1 MFIKIRESSTQMLDN
16 FTAFKPYLAYSA
28 SAGSGKT
35 FALSVRYLS
44 LLFLGEGPSTIL
56 AATFTNKAA
65 AEMKERV
72 IKLLI
77 NLESKEAELKEIMN
91 QTGFSKE
98 EILEK
103 QPAVLENFLSSSN
116 YIVTLDSFFTSIL
129 RSASLYIDIEPDFV
143 TKEIDNKKKEENFLE
158 EVQANSL
165 LHQLVKLAMNI
176 EDKRFLKMF
185 ELMQNFYKIDPLLP
199 NVEYQLHNITTLEAT
214 IDAKRESLHKLVV
227 ESGASA
233 SAVKNFA
240 PLEVK
245 ALFKKSV
252 FEKES
257 LLDHRNYKK
266 YVEKNP
272 AIEEQFLEL
281 KSLLSEWAG
290 VKEQVVLHNLF
301 QVYDYYKNANISTA
315 KELGVLSF
323 DDLTYFTYR
332 LLHESINKE
341 FLYFKIDSRFK
352 HILLDEFQDTS
363 TLQFLLLK
371 PLIDEVFA
379 GGGEFRTFFYVGDT
393 KQSLYRFRGGVEE
406 LFNSVAAHYK
416 IEISNMSTNYRSSK
430 AVVEQVNRWFEP
442 NMVDFPMAKCREDA
456 NEGYVAVVEAEDL
469 VDEAVK
475 QLERYLEKGIP
486 LTDIA
491 FLVSTNKDGATIQ
504 EACYAKGY
512 ATSLKTSSSLKHTAK
527 EAAVV
532 AMVEYLFMGIELDAQ
547 AMLERV
553 GKRID
558 EVDVSW
564 FHPFM
569 EPLVVVHKIISSFGY
584 FENDLNLLKL
594 LEFSAGFSDIATFL
608 EEFELSSIEVSSSA
622 KSGAKIMT
630 IHGSKGLEFKHVIV
644 LDKLKG
650 AAPDRS
656 TLLYEYDESLYVKQI
671 FYKMGGRENFDEAY
685 KNLLA
690 KQKNL
695 NAKDKM
701 NILYV
706 ALTRAAESMV
716 VIRKEKGSIFDPL
729 GMSEMLVGS
738 VTLNK
743 NQKQNEQ
750 HSHKPITI
758 THYGVQ
764 EVVKPEE
771 EDEKDYD
778 AILFGTALHYTL
790 EMMSTFTIMSLADA
804 MIATK
809 NRYGLQLND
818 EKFLDIKNRILELIT
833 HSLFKKLLEGATT
846 SNEQALSFNDELK
859 QIDLLLTY
867 ENHYLVIDYK
877 SSKKYHQEHRKQV
890 RAYRDA
896 VEDIMS
902 KQTRG
907 MIVYLLEDGVELIEI

>member
-1 MFIKIRESSTQMLDN
+1 MSDN
-16 FTAFKPYLAYSA
+16 PTSFQPYLAYSA

-44 LLFLGEGPSTIL
+44 LLFLGEEPSTIL

-65 AEMKERV
+65 AEMKDRV
-72 IKLLI
+72 LKLLI
-77 NLESKEAELKEIMN
+77 NLENKKDELLDIVQ
-91 QTGFSKE
+91 QTGLSRE
-98 EILEK
+98 EILAK
-103 QPAVLENFLSSSN
+103 QAEVLENFLSSSN

-143 TKEIDNKKKEENFLE
+143 TKEIDSKTKEQNFLE
-158 EVQANSL
+158 ELHANSL

-176 EDKRFLKMF
+176 EDKHFLKMF

-199 NVEYQLHNITTLEAT
+199 DVEYKVENISELESR

-227 ESGASA
+227 DSGASA
-233 SAVKNFA
+233 TAVKNFM
-240 PLEVK
+240 PMEVK
-245 ALFKKSV
+245 VLFKKSV

-281 KSLLSEWAG
+281 KSLLAQWAR

-315 KELGVLSF
+315 RQLGVLSF

-379 GGGEFRTFFYVGDT
+379 GGGEFRSFFYVGDT

-406 LFNSVAAHYK
+406 LFQSVASYYK
-416 IEISNMSTNYRSSK
+416 VKVLDKTINYRSSK
-430 AVVEQVNRWFEP
+430 AIVEQVNRWFEP
-442 NMVDFPMAKCREDA
+442 NMLDFPIAQYKEGA
-456 NEGYVAVVEAEDL
+456 SEGYVAVVEAEDL
-469 VDEAVK
+469 VVEAVK
-475 QLERYLEKGIP
+475 QLENYLDKGIA
-486 LTDIA
+486 LSDIA

-512 ATSLKTSSSLKHTAK
+512 ATSLKTSSSLKNTAK

-532 AMVEYLFMGIELDAQ
+532 AMVQYLFTGVRLDAE

-553 GKRID
+553 GKRLD
-558 EVDVSW
+558 EVDLSW

-569 EPLVVVHKIISSFGY
+569 EPLTVVHKIISTFGY

-594 LEFSAGFSDIATFL
+594 LEFAAGFSDIATFL

-630 IHGSKGLEFKHVIV
+630 IHGSKGLEFEHVIV

-656 TLLYEYDESLYVKQI
+656 TLLYEYDDSLYVKEI

-685 KNLLA
+685 KHLLE
-690 KQKNL
+690 KQKRL
-695 NAKDKM
+695 SSKDRM
-701 NILYV
+701 NVLYV
-706 ALTRAAESMV
+706 ALTRAEESMV
-716 VIRKEKGSIFDPL
+716 VIRKEKGSMFDPL
-729 GMSEMLVGS
+729 GMVEISIGSLVS
-738 VTLNK
+738 
-743 NQKQNEQ
+743 
-750 HSHKPITI
+750 KPIKTDRGAEISLEPIRI

-764 EVVKPEE
+764 EVLKEE
-771 EDEKDYD
+771 EEEEKDYD

-790 EMMSTFTIMSLADA
+790 EMMSSFTVMSLADA
-804 MIATK
+804 LIASK
-809 NRYGLQLND
+809 NRYGQQLNA
-818 EKFLDIKNRILELIT
+818 KQFTDIRKRILDLIT
-833 HSLFKKLLEGATT
+833 DNHFKKLLEGAIT

-867 ENHYLVIDYK
+867 ENHYLVMDYK

-890 RAYRDA
+890 RAYKDA
-896 VEDIMS
+896 VEHIMG

-907 MIVYLLEDGVELIEI
+907 IIVYLLDDGVELVEV

>member
-1 MFIKIRESSTQMLDN
+1 MSNI
-16 FTAFKPYLAYSA
+16 FTTFQPYLAYSA

-44 LLFLGEGPSTIL
+44 LLFLGEEPSTIL

-77 NLESKEAELKEIMN
+77 NLKEKEAELNDIAK
-91 QTGFSKE
+91 QTGFTKE
-98 EILEK
+98 ELLEK

-143 TKEIDNKKKEENFLE
+143 TKEIDDKKKEENFLE

-185 ELMQNFYKIDPLLP
+185 DLMQNFYKIDPLLP
-199 NVEYQLHNITTLEAT
+199 NVEYELQNIKALEVT
-214 IDAKRESLHKLVV
+214 IDAKRDSLHKLVL

-233 SAVKNFA
+233 TAVKNFV
-240 PLEVK
+240 PIEVK
-245 ALFKKSV
+245 ALFKKFV

-272 AIEEQFLEL
+272 SIEEQFLEL
-281 KSLLSEWAG
+281 KVLLGEWAK

-301 QVYDYYKNANISTA
+301 QVYDYYKNANIATA
-315 KELGVLSF
+315 RQLGVLSF

-406 LFNSVAAHYK
+406 LFNSVASHYDIK
-416 IEISNMSTNYRSSK
+416 ISNMDTNYRSSK
-430 AVVEQVNRWFEP
+430 SVVEQVNHWFESSME
-442 NMVDFPMAKCREDA
+442 NFPIAKYKDDA
-456 NEGYVAVVEAEDL
+456 NEGFVAVVEAEEL
-469 VDEAVK
+469 VEEAVK
-475 QLERYLEKGIP
+475 QLENYLGKGIP

-532 AMVEYLFMGIELDAQ
+532 SMVQYLFTGLELDAR

-553 GKRID
+553 DKRID

-569 EPLVVVHKIISSFGY
+569 EPLAVVHKIIGSFGY

-594 LEFSAGFSDIATFL
+594 LEFSATFSDIATFL
-608 EEFELSSIEVSSSA
+608 EEFDLSSIEVASSA

-630 IHGSKGLEFKHVIV
+630 IHGSKGLEFEHVIV

-656 TLLYEYDESLYVKQI
+656 TLLYEYDESLYVKQV

-685 KNLLA
+685 KYLLA
-690 KQKNL
+690 KQKTL

-701 NILYV
+701 NVLYV
-706 ALTRAAESMV
+706 ALTRAVESMV
-716 VIRKEKGSIFDPL
+716 VIRKPKGSIFDPL
-729 GMSEMLVGS
+729 GMIEMSVGS
-738 VTLNK
+738 VTPNTVGVDPCVDSCM
-743 NQKQNEQ
+743 N
-750 HSHKPITI
+750 STTI

-764 EVVKPEE
+764 EVNKLEE

-790 EMMSTFTIMSLADA
+790 EMMSSFTIMSLADA
-804 MIATK
+804 MIAAK

-818 EKFLDIKNRILELIT
+818 EKFADIKNRILELIT
-833 HSLFKKLLEGATT
+833 HNRFKKLLEGATT
-846 SNEQALSFNDELK
+846 SSEQSLSFNDEFK
-859 QIDLLLTY
+859 QIDLLLSY
-867 ENHYLVIDYK
+867 ENHYLVMDYK

-890 RAYRDA
+890 RNYKDA
-896 VEDIMS
+896 IESIMG

-907 MIVYLLEDGVELIEI
+907 MIVYLLDDGVELVEV

>member
-1 MFIKIRESSTQMLDN
+1 MSNI
-16 FTAFKPYLAYSA
+16 FTTFQPYLAYSA

-44 LLFLGEGPSTIL
+44 LLFLGEEPSTIL

-77 NLESKEAELKEIMN
+77 NLKEKEAELNDIAK
-91 QTGFSKE
+91 QTGFTKE
-98 EILEK
+98 ELLEK

-143 TKEIDNKKKEENFLE
+143 TKEIDDKKKEENFLE

-185 ELMQNFYKIDPLLP
+185 DLMQNFYKIDPLLP
-199 NVEYQLHNITTLEAT
+199 NVEYELQNIKALEVT
-214 IDAKRESLHKLVV
+214 IDAKRDSLHKLVL

-233 SAVKNFA
+233 TAVKNFV
-240 PLEVK
+240 PIEVK
-245 ALFKKSV
+245 ALFKKFV

-272 AIEEQFLEL
+272 SIEEQFLEL
-281 KSLLSEWAG
+281 KVLLGEWAK

-301 QVYDYYKNANISTA
+301 QVYDYYKNANIATA
-315 KELGVLSF
+315 RQLGVLSF

-406 LFNSVAAHYK
+406 LFNSVASHYDIK
-416 IEISNMSTNYRSSK
+416 ISNMDTNYRSSK
-430 AVVEQVNRWFEP
+430 SVVEQVNHWFESSME
-442 NMVDFPMAKCREDA
+442 NFPIAKYKDDA
-456 NEGYVAVVEAEDL
+456 NEGFVAVVEAEEL
-469 VDEAVK
+469 VEEAVK
-475 QLERYLEKGIP
+475 QLENYLGKGIP

-512 ATSLKTSSSLKHTAK
+512 ATSLKTSSSLKHMAK

-532 AMVEYLFMGIELDAQ
+532 SMVQYLFTGLELDAR

-553 GKRID
+553 DKRID

-569 EPLVVVHKIISSFGY
+569 EPLAVVHKIIGSFGY

-594 LEFSAGFSDIATFL
+594 LEFSATFSDIATFL
-608 EEFELSSIEVSSSA
+608 EEFDLSSIEVASSA

-630 IHGSKGLEFKHVIV
+630 IHGSKGLEFEHVIV

-656 TLLYEYDESLYVKQI
+656 TLLYEYDESLYVKQV

-685 KNLLA
+685 KYLLA
-690 KQKNL
+690 KQKTL

-701 NILYV
+701 NVLYV
-706 ALTRAAESMV
+706 ALTRAVESMV
-716 VIRKEKGSIFDPL
+716 VIRKPKGSIFDPL
-729 GMSEMLVGS
+729 GMIEMSVGS
-738 VTLNK
+738 VTPNTVGVDPCVDSCM
-743 NQKQNEQ
+743 N
-750 HSHKPITI
+750 STTI

-764 EVVKPEE
+764 EVNKLEE

-790 EMMSTFTIMSLADA
+790 EMMSSFTIMSLADA
-804 MIATK
+804 MIAAK

-818 EKFLDIKNRILELIT
+818 EKFADIKNRILELIT
-833 HSLFKKLLEGATT
+833 HNRFKKLLEGATT
-846 SNEQALSFNDELK
+846 SSEQSLSFNDEFK
-859 QIDLLLTY
+859 QIDLLLSY
-867 ENHYLVIDYK
+867 ENHYLVMDYK

-890 RAYRDA
+890 RNYKDA
-896 VEDIMS
+896 IESIMG

-907 MIVYLLEDGVELIEI
+907 MIVYLLDDGVELVEV

>member
-1 MFIKIRESSTQMLDN
+1 MPDASTP
-16 FTAFKPYLAYSA
+16 FKPYLAYSA

-44 LLFLGEGPSTIL
+44 LLFLGEDPSTIL

-77 NLESKEAELKEIMN
+77 NLEDKEAELSDIAQ
-91 QTGFSKE
+91 QTGFRKE
-98 EILEK
+98 ELLEK
-103 QPAVLENFLSSSN
+103 QPAILENFLASSN

-143 TKEIDNKKKEENFLE
+143 TKEIDDKKKEENFLE

-199 NVEYQLHNITTLEAT
+199 KVEYELQNIKTLELI
-214 IDAKRESLHKLVV
+214 IDAKRESLHKLVL

-233 SAVKNFA
+233 TAIKNFV
-240 PLEVK
+240 PIEVK

-257 LLDHRNYKK
+257 LLSHRNYKK

-272 AIEEQFLEL
+272 AIEELFLEL
-281 KSLLSEWAG
+281 KSLLGEWAK

-301 QVYDYYKNANISTA
+301 QVYDYYKNANIATA
-315 KELGVLSF
+315 RQLGVLSF

-406 LFNSVAAHYK
+406 LFNSVASHYD

-430 AVVEQVNRWFEP
+430 AVVEQVNRWFES
-442 NMVDFPMAKCREDA
+442 NMENFPIAKYKDDA
-456 NEGYVAVVEAEDL
+456 NEGFVAVVEAEEL
-469 VDEAVK
+469 AEEAVK
-475 QLERYLEKGIP
+475 QLENYLEKGIP

-532 AMVEYLFMGIELDAQ
+532 SMVQYLFTGLELDAR

-569 EPLVVVHKIISSFGY
+569 EPLAVVHKIIGSFGY

-594 LEFSAGFSDIATFL
+594 LEFSATFSDIATFL
-608 EEFELSSIEVSSSA
+608 EEFDLSSIEVASSA
-622 KSGAKIMT
+622 KSGAMIMT
-630 IHGSKGLEFKHVIV
+630 IHGSKGLEFEHVIV

-656 TLLYEYDESLYVKQI
+656 TLLYEYDESLYVKEV
-671 FYKMGGRENFDEAY
+671 FYKMGGRENFDELY
-685 KNLLA
+685 KHLLA
-690 KQKNL
+690 KQKIL

-701 NILYV
+701 NVLYV
-706 ALTRAAESMV
+706 ALTRAIESMV
-716 VIRKEKGSIFDPL
+716 VIRKPKASIFDPL
-729 GMSEMLVGS
+729 GMVEMSVGS
-738 VTLNK
+738 LT
-743 NQKQNEQ
+743 QNTVKVDPCVDLCMN
-750 HSHKPITI
+750 STII

-764 EVVKPEE
+764 EVNKPEE

-790 EMMSTFTIMSLADA
+790 EMMSSFTIMGLADA
-804 MIATK
+804 MIASK

-818 EKFLDIKNRILELIT
+818 EKFADIKNRILELIT
-833 HSLFKKLLEGATT
+833 HNRFKKLLEGATT
-846 SNEQALSFNDELK
+846 SNEQSLSFNDEIK
-859 QIDLLLTY
+859 QIDLLLSY

-890 RAYRDA
+890 RNYKDA
-896 VEDIMS
+896 IESIMG

-907 MIVYLLEDGVELIEI
+907 MIVYLLDDGVEFVEV